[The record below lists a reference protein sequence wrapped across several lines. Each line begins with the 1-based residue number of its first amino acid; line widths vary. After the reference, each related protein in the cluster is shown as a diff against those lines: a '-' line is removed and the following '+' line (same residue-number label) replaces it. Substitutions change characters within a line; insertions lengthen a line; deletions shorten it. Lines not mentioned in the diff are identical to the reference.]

1 MLCVI
6 TDYTVTDFCD
16 FTLISVP
23 SHDVCPFISLPI
35 AGFVNASTE
44 PYTRLPDS
52 AQTQHGRQ
60 YPAAWQTGPTRISV
74 PAVQELCR
82 EHCSIL
88 VQAAVPDD
96 RFEVQN
102 DPSCTNSCQKSPSL
116 DAGQAAAQSNHRRQW
131 EDWFH
136 AIEQE
141 KKGVA

>member
-102 DPSCTNSCQKSPSL
+102 DPALIAVKNLRVLMQGKL
-116 DAGQAAAQSNHRRQW
+116 LRR
-131 EDWFH
+131 
-136 AIEQE
+136 ATT
-141 KKGVA
+141 GVNGRIGSTL